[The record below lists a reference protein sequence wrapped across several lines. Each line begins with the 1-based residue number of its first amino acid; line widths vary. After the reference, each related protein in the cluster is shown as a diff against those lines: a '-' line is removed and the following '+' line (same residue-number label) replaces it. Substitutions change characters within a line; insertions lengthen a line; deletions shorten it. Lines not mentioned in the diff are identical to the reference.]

1 MTLPECARMLCE
13 LEDILNKPNQ
23 TGNDLYHEQL
33 TFIQK
38 GQSAVSILNE
48 MTYCASSKVIMNS
61 EVMH

>member
-1 MTLPECARMLCE
+1 MLCE